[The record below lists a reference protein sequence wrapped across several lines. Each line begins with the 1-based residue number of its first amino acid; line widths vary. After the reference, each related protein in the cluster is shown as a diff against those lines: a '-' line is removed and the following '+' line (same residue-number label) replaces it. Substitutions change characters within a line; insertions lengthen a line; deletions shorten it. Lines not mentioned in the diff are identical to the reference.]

1 MGNSP
6 SIPGLGGGRTHV
18 RRDNITVG
26 SDRGRRPE
34 QSQMGTIDI
43 QLLEDLEEE
52 EIDDRRDEVNVLE
65 PPVSH
70 SCGRPTGYFTHM
82 TNNM

>member
-18 RRDNITVG
+18 RRDSTLVG

-34 QSQMGTIDI
+34 QSQMGTMDT

-52 EIDDRRDEVNVLE
+52 EIDNRRDEVEVLE

-70 SCGRPTGYFTHM
+70 NRLGDSS
-82 TNNM
+82 NQ